1 MLYQFRVNTEMD
13 KLLVG
18 TIIERFLDG
27 KSYDEIAFSLNK
39 DVNFIKWILKY
50 KKMIIDNFGENV
62 WEKVNKK
69 NNKILKDE
77 KAAKKA
83 AEYEQMMDNVIY
95 YMINSLYNYDEL
107 SVKLFMSK
115 RNIQEMALN
124 FRYIESKYGKKVL
137 KKLKKA
143 IEIRKT
149 LHYSHRDTVIV
160 KDPKYRSIVCSNV
173 INVPSYQYSLIEKVA
188 LFFEYNGDT
197 QKMALNSEYS
207 LNTIVASLNDSCLED
222 LLIESVYE
230 KLKKLLELDSILTQN
245 KLIERNELI
254 KKVVVV
260 SYGVNGDS
268 ESLTEILGYPIGAIE
283 RILSNPYVS
292 FVCDSLK
299 IDKSSVEIKYNDN
312 QLENQKV
319 KVNKIED

>member
-18 TIIERFLDG
+18 NIIECFLDG
-27 KSYDEIAFSLNK
+27 KSYDEIGRYLNR
-39 DVNFIKWILKY
+39 DAEFIKWILKY

-69 NNKILKDE
+69 NNNLLKRE
-77 KAAKKA
+77 KEARKA
-83 AEYEQMMDNVIY
+83 AEYEQTMDNVIY

-107 SVKLFMSK
+107 AEKLFMSK
-115 RNIQEMALN
+115 KNIQEMALN
-124 FRYIESKYGKKVL
+124 FQYIESKYGKKIL

-149 LHYSHRDTVIV
+149 LHYSHRDKVIV
-160 KDPKYRSIVCSNV
+160 KDPKYRNIVCSNV
-173 INVPSYQYSLIEKVA
+173 INVSSYQYSLIEKVA
-188 LFFEYNGDT
+188 LFFEFNGDT

-207 LNTIVASLNDSCLED
+207 LNSIVASLNDISLSD
-222 LLIESVYE
+222 ILISSAYE
-230 KLKKLLELDSILTQN
+230 RLKKLLELDSILTQN
-245 KLIERNELI
+245 KLTERNELI
-254 KKVVVV
+254 KKVVTV
-260 SYGVNGDS
+260 SYGVNGDA

-292 FVCDSLK
+292 IVCKSLK
-299 IDKSSVEIKYNDN
+299 IDKYSIEIKYNDS
-312 QLENQKV
+312 LSENPKV
-319 KVNKIED
+319 KVNKIEN